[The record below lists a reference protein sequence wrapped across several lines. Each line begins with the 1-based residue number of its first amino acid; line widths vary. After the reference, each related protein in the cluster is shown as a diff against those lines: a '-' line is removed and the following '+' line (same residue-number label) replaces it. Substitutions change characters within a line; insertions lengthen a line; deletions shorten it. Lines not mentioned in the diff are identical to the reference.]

1 MLCIQISQDD
11 SQWPM
16 ADLIKVLSL
25 LYENF
30 RHVTYNAVTLQHVYV
45 LEKWF
50 LQENNKFISFTLS
63 FAQTQKYSSTVWR
76 YYQEILSSDFTT
88 RFYSQFVPC
97 LWLAVQEHCA
107 QYSKEILLWLLH
119 TETKYKQHQ
128 LTYSLLWQY
137 EYYLNVL
144 VCYSL
149 IDNLLS
155 LHCLNSQPQ
164 HFLH

>member
-1 MLCIQISQDD
+1 
-11 SQWPM
+11 M

-50 LQENNKFISFTLS
+50 LQEDNKLISFTLS
-63 FAQTQKYSSTVWR
+63 YAQTQKYSSTVWR
-76 YYQEILSSDFTT
+76 NYQEILSSDCTT
-88 RFYSQFVPC
+88 RFYSQFVPR
-97 LWLAVQEHCA
+97 LWLVIQERCA

-128 LTYSLLWQY
+128 QTYSLLWQY
-137 EYYLNVL
+137 EYYLNVF
-144 VCYSL
+144 VCYSFVN
-149 IDNLLS
+149 NLLS
-155 LHCLNSQPQ
+155 LHRLNSQSQ